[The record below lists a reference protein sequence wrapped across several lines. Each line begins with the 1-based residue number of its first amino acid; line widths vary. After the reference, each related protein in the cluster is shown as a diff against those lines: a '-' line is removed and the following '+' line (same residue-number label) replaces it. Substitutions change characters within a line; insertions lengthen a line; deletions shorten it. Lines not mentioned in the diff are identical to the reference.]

1 LPHSS
6 GARNYG
12 YPRSMAIHKCRM
24 AASAR
29 RNTRFAANVDASAVY
44 DFARYLPRGGDR
56 HRLDGKL
63 QLNLLTSLKGARFT

>member
-1 LPHSS
+1 
-6 GARNYG
+6 
-12 YPRSMAIHKCRM
+12 M